1 MTIWVGHVYVSEYK
15 IDLNVLSEGGDD
27 FFWKASFHKLLISF
41 DEIFILVLCQC
52 GDPMDLWTLACI
64 GDEVVDLFFL
74 SFRLPIPNNQTWK
87 GRRKLARLTS
97 EYPIQGFTF
106 TKETTGLVIHYN
118 NTKASCDTKTYMTL
132 SYISKPTKDESWEK
146 ATHITS
152 VYPTSKMH
160 GPCN

>member
-1 MTIWVGHVYVSEYK
+1 MFFLREETI
-15 IDLNVLSEGGDD
+15 
-27 FFWKASFHKLLISF
+27 FFKASFHRLLISF
-41 DEIFILVLCQC
+41 IEIFILVLCQC

-74 SFRLPIPNNQTWK
+74 LFRLPIPNNQTWK
-87 GRRKLARLTS
+87 GCWKLARLTS